1 MPSPEGSS
9 VRFRRVPASLR
20 RAGIERFA
28 RMLQKEVAKGRAFDI
43 LIAGDAELRRLNRD
57 FRGQD
62 YATDVLSFPA
72 AGQAEACPTNAG
84 KRLAGGGAGGSACE
98 LHFFSP
104 PHGRGSDGASF
115 LGDIAISLGR
125 ARAQAREFGH
135 SIEQEI
141 QILMLHGVLHL
152 CGHDHESD
160 SGAMARAEKRWRA
173 SLGLPNGLIERVRS

>member
-9 VRFRRVPASLR
+9 VTFRRVPATLR
-20 RAGIERFA
+20 RAQIERFT
-28 RMLQKEVAKGRAFDI
+28 RTLQKEVAKGRTFDT

-57 FRGQD
+57 FRGKD
-62 YATDVLSFPA
+62 YPTDVLSFPA
-72 AGQAEACPTNAG
+72 APAG
-84 KRLAGGGAGGSACE
+84 A
-98 LHFFSP
+98 
-104 PHGRGSDGASF
+104 F

-135 SIEQEI
+135 TIEQEV

-173 SLGLPNGLIERVRS
+173 KLGLPNGLIERVRS

>member
-1 MPSPEGSS
+1 MPSHEGSS
-9 VRFRRVPASLR
+9 VRFRRIPASLR

-28 RMLQKEVAKGRAFDI
+28 RRLRKDVAKGRAFDI
-43 LIAGDAELRRLNRD
+43 LITGDAELRRLNRD

-62 YATDVLSFPA
+62 YATDVLSFPT
-72 AGQAEACPTNAG
+72 GQALPN
-84 KRLAGGGAGGSACE
+84 
-98 LHFFSP
+98 
-104 PHGRGSDGASF
+104 GRGSVRRGAFPSEPRPSGSAPF

-135 SIEQEI
+135 TIEQEV
-141 QILMLHGVLHL
+141 QNLMLHGVLHL

>member
-28 RMLQKEVAKGRAFDI
+28 RRLRKDVAKGRAFDI
-43 LIAGDAELRRLNRD
+43 LITGDAELRRLNRD

-72 AGQAEACPTNAG
+72 
-84 KRLAGGGAGGSACE
+84 
-98 LHFFSP
+98 P
-104 PHGRGSDGASF
+104 PEPLPDGRGSDGMLPTEPRTSVRGCF

-135 SIEQEI
+135 SIEQEV

>member
-1 MPSPEGSS
+1 
-9 VRFRRVPASLR
+9 LR
-20 RAGIERFA
+20 RAGLESFA
-28 RMLQKEVAKGRAFDI
+28 RRLRKDVAKGRAFDI
-43 LIAGDAELRRLNRD
+43 LITGDAELRRLNRD
-57 FRGQD
+57 FLGRD

-72 AGQAEACPTNAG
+72 EQPLTDV
-84 KRLAGGGAGGSACE
+84 
-98 LHFFSP
+98 
-104 PHGRGSDGASF
+104 RGSDGRMPPTEPRTSVRGCF

-135 SIEQEI
+135 TIEQEV

>member
-1 MPSPEGSS
+1 
-9 VRFRRVPASLR
+9 LR

-28 RMLQKEVAKGRAFDI
+28 RRLRKDVAKGRAFDI
-43 LIAGDAELRRLNRD
+43 LITGDAELRRLNRD

-72 AGQAEACPTNAG
+72 AGQAEACPTNAR
-84 KRLAGGGAGGSACE
+84 RLPSLVGHASACPRP
-98 LHFFSP
+98 LA
-104 PHGRGSDGASF
+104 GASF

>member
-9 VRFRRVPASLR
+9 VTFRRVPASLR
-20 RAGIERFA
+20 RAAIERFA
-28 RMLQKEVAKGRAFDI
+28 RRLQKDVAKGRAFAT

-57 FRGQD
+57 FRGKD

-72 AGQAEACPTNAG
+72 MVGQALPPANPFS
-84 KRLAGGGAGGSACE
+84 GSA
-98 LHFFSP
+98 P
-104 PHGRGSDGASF
+104 F

-135 SIEQEI
+135 TIEREI

-173 SLGLPNGLIERVRS
+173 RLGLPNGLIERVRS